1 MKKFKIE
8 LQVNIEDD
16 WDVIRLGTT
25 VYSLLSLAQK
35 HSVVDENKKLIDNM
49 LSTLKVEKQ

>member
-1 MKKFKIE
+1 MKFKIE
-8 LQVNIEDD
+8 IQVKTESD

-35 HSVVDENKKLIDNM
+35 HSIVDENKKLIDNM
-49 LSTLKVEKQ
+49 LNTIRVEKVE